1 MKKLLSIILC
11 LCMILSIF
19 PAMFVYADVPEEMT
33 FSYAY
38 DVQRSPAIPT
48 EIGGKVT
55 VSGFQKPLKYGSS
68 DSGSVMQ
75 YEDSKGDWKLTEV
88 GNYGSIDKVLPL
100 PTIYLNSIVKT
111 VAQNCGIADVSS
123 VVIHKLT
130 DGNGKLVGYGV
141 VLCVDEAKGQAL
153 FLCDLYNEQGAGF
166 FLSKSEVTSKS
177 ITIGEGATEQSFTN
191 SGSETSV
198 SGGSKPDEDFTSENI
213 PQNVRSIY
221 GEFAKYAKYT
231 PYSDRVS
238 VPIEPMRRR
247 ESIADYMP
255 APPEFQT
262 KKRPAEL
269 PLVGRGM
276 LHIGDEGKQGVVKAY
291 FSPTRGGNG
300 RGHLINEL
308 VQIGLYYNGPEPN
321 GSDDSFVNNVA
332 SYYYTDSP
340 VDIIAYND
348 DWVAVWDEGAWTD
361 YIFASG
367 GCNYLYHG
375 RYIKPGV
382 YYYPRDNVYI
392 LDAKNNS
399 PKPTSS
405 TVGTA
410 TCLLAIKTAPESE
423 NYIKSGV
430 YKTNQSFQV
439 TNEEPINGHYQVY
452 YAGGLYYVNAT
463 WVNLKKKGVE
473 KPLINYT
480 GKLETSEKSISI
492 YDRPNETGNLIGKGK
507 TGMALEILDTNASSE
522 YAKIWFSSKE
532 CYIKKSYIKNAIPT
546 AGNMQAMGYVK
557 PIGKIVTDTPWADY
571 GTGFYMTAANGELE
585 MVGVLGRNTEVYVY
599 GVDHYEEY
607 DEGSGLNA
615 KFKVIYEGYPGYI
628 LADGRKDRLCFTYYE
643 GFLNTFQTTAKT
655 QTIIIDGEKHDILAC
670 NIKDNNYFKIRDI
683 AMLLSGSAKS
693 FEVEWDAGAGC
704 INMKSAFDYTPA
716 GGELAKGDG
725 SQKTAVASDAML
737 TYDGLIVDAACYN
750 IDGNNYFKL
759 RDITDALDCRV
770 EWNERTQQIEI
781 STMTP
786 AKEDPNEIKG

>member
-1 MKKLLSIILC
+1 M
-11 LCMILSIF
+11 
-19 PAMFVYADVPEEMT
+19 
-33 FSYAY
+33 
-38 DVQRSPAIPT
+38 
-48 EIGGKVT
+48 
-55 VSGFQKPLKYGSS
+55 
-68 DSGSVMQ
+68 
-75 YEDSKGDWKLTEV
+75 
-88 GNYGSIDKVLPL
+88 
-100 PTIYLNSIVKT
+100 
-111 VAQNCGIADVSS
+111 
-123 VVIHKLT
+123 
-130 DGNGKLVGYGV
+130 
-141 VLCVDEAKGQAL
+141 
-153 FLCDLYNEQGAGF
+153 
-166 FLSKSEVTSKS
+166 
-177 ITIGEGATEQSFTN
+177 
-191 SGSETSV
+191 
-198 SGGSKPDEDFTSENI
+198 
-213 PQNVRSIY
+213 
-221 GEFAKYAKYT
+221 
-231 PYSDRVS
+231 
-238 VPIEPMRRR
+238 
-247 ESIADYMP
+247 
-255 APPEFQT
+255 
-262 KKRPAEL
+262 
-269 PLVGRGM
+269 
-276 LHIGDEGKQGVVKAY
+276 
-291 FSPTRGGNG
+291 
-300 RGHLINEL
+300 
-308 VQIGLYYNGPEPN
+308 
-321 GSDDSFVNNVA
+321 
-332 SYYYTDSP
+332 
-340 VDIIAYND
+340 
-348 DWVAVWDEGAWTD
+348 
-361 YIFASG
+361 
-367 GCNYLYHG
+367 
-375 RYIKPGV
+375 
-382 YYYPRDNVYI
+382 YI

-492 YDRPNETGNLIGKGK
+492 YDQPNETGNLIGKGK

-532 CYIKKSYIKNAIPT
+532 CYIRKTYIKNAIPT
-546 AGNMQAMGYVK
+546 EGNMQAMGYVK

-585 MVGVLGRNTEVYVY
+585 MVGVLGSNTEVYVY

-615 KFKVIYEGYPGYI
+615 KFKVIYNGYPGYI

-693 FEVEWDAGAGC
+693 FDVEWDAGAGC

-725 SQKTAVASDAML
+725 SQKTATPSDAML